1 MKTAEQLD
9 SEDAL
14 RFLREYYDLPSD
26 RTYLDGNS
34 LGALSH
40 AVKEQLRD
48 VTENQW
54 GTDLIDGWNN
64 HAWIDLPLR
73 VGEALGGILGARP
86 GEVICCDNLSINLF
100 KALAAALELNAPR
113 RKMITEAGHFPTD
126 NYIAEGLAQLLG
138 PNRCQIESVS
148 VDRLRDTDLSEVAVI
163 SLSHVD
169 FRTGTLRDMA
179 GITALAQ
186 KNGAL
191 VVWDLA
197 HSAGVVNTN
206 LSDLQV
212 DMAVGCTY
220 KFLNGGPGSPGFLYV
235 AERHQHAAN
244 VLPGWMGHAD
254 LFAFESSY
262 RPAGGIRRFLTGTQ
276 SVLAMTAVEAAL
288 SVFKTVTVA
297 ALREKSL
304 ALSDYFFACLA
315 QDPSTA
321 DIDCVTPRQAE
332 QRGSQISLRLAQG
345 FPVSQALIA
354 RGVIVDYREPDIV
367 RFGFSP
373 LYNSFQDVSR
383 AVRELEGILRT
394 QGYRDPRFQHRP
406 RVT

>member
-64 HAWIDLPLR
+64 HAWIDMPLR

-113 RKMITEAGHFPTD
+113 RKMIAEAGHFPTD

-254 LFAFESSY
+254 LFAFWRHSTILDRHSECI
-262 RPAGGIRRFLTGTQ
+262 GDDRR
-276 SVLAMTAVEAAL
+276 
-288 SVFKTVTVA
+288 
-297 ALREKSL
+297 
-304 ALSDYFFACLA
+304 
-315 QDPSTA
+315 
-321 DIDCVTPRQAE
+321 
-332 QRGSQISLRLAQG
+332 RGSI
-345 FPVSQALIA
+345 VS
-354 RGVIVDYREPDIV
+354 V
-367 RFGFSP
+367 
-373 LYNSFQDVSR
+373 
-383 AVRELEGILRT
+383 
-394 QGYRDPRFQHRP
+394 
-406 RVT
+406 